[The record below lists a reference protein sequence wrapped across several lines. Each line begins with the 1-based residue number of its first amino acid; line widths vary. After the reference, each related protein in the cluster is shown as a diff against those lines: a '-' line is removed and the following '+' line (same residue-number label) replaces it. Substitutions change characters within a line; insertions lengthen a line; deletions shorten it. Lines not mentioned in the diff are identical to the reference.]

1 MDAEY
6 INITFGGT
14 NTMSMN
20 EKTQERYEEIIGELR
35 TQMNKQNKIIQG
47 LEREIQRLREKRN
60 LLLDRLA
67 KLEDERG

>member
-1 MDAEY
+1 VDAEY